1 MMRNFA
7 QTASSFPTARRTR
20 ARGNPDTN
28 PHPRPNPPPHPSPR
42 QSPNPDPDPNPNQ
55 GLLTRRQ
62 AKVARIYAS
71 IVATSIVTPRAVL
84 HELTRGT
91 AGARLTDIARR
102 RTLEAAEPAALLA
115 GDDAD
120 ADADGGTG
128 GAGGAGG
135 AGGDGLAGLAG
146 AAARHAIDV
155 DKAREAAC
163 AVVCGAVAEAVQRSE
178 AYVAEALRLEETLRE
193 RIAALPPADFEDIL
207 HS

>member
-1 MMRNFA
+1 M
-7 QTASSFPTARRTR
+7 
-20 ARGNPDTN
+20 
-28 PHPRPNPPPHPSPR
+28 
-42 QSPNPDPDPNPNQ
+42 
-55 GLLTRRQ
+55 
-62 AKVARIYAS
+62 ARIYAS

-120 ADADGGTG
+120 ADADGGT
-128 GAGGAGG
+128 GGAGG